1 MYEYD
6 ATDRQIERLQL
17 TLAQNGI
24 SKARLD
30 LSDYAGL
37 TYSELKGIVDSAI
50 KKYGVG
56 GTECQ
61 NQ

>member
-17 TLAQNGI
+17 TLAQHGI
-24 SKARLD
+24 SKAKLD
-30 LSDYAGL
+30 LSDYVGL
-37 TYSELKGIVDSAI
+37 TYTELKGIVDNAI

-56 GTECQ
+56 GTEWQ

>member
-6 ATDRQIERLQL
+6 ATDRQIEMLQL
-17 TLAQNGI
+17 RLARNGI

-30 LSDYAGL
+30 LSDYVGL
-37 TYSELKGIVDSAI
+37 TYTELKGIVDDAI
-50 KKYGVG
+50 NKYGVG